1 MNKRKVQNIMLLYV
15 SSGSGGGIKTVEKN
29 YRNAGKLLYLD
40 VFIILSC
47 EHDVDATEH
56 QKLQY

>member
-1 MNKRKVQNIMLLYV
+1 MLLYV
-15 SSGSGGGIKTVEKN
+15 SSGGGGGIKTVEKN